1 MYTIL
6 FREIVPEW
14 SSLKGTL
21 TTFSFWSCALSLA
34 ECGYSKHA
42 GNEAYK
48 WLFWYNHIKALHT
61 FVILAIDFNDSEET
75 FAILF
80 TIVYNYNLFAFDIF

>member
-1 MYTIL
+1 M
-6 FREIVPEW
+6 PEW

-34 ECGYSKHA
+34 ECGYRKHA

-80 TIVYNYNLFAFDIF
+80 TIVHNYNLFAFDIF